1 MAEHSS
7 TTESAPGGVTR
18 PANTPDPTDEQ
29 RMLLEFV
36 GDRDVPCPRC
46 GYNLRALTKPV
57 CPECRE
63 ELRLTVGRAK
73 IRFGLLLAA
82 MIPGVFSGIC
92 AFLLLLPIIIV
103 PIVQG
108 GGRTPLPLMMLDAFG
123 WFSGLVALGLFVKR
137 HRFLRQSETKQKM
150 WVAGVWIVHFFAF
163 AILVILAL

>member
-7 TTESAPGGVTR
+7 TTESAPGGVTEK
-18 PANTPDPTDEQ
+18 ANAPDPTDEQ

-73 IRFGLLLAA
+73 MRFGLFLAA
-82 MIPGVFSGIC
+82 VLPGAFSGIC
-92 AFLLLLPIIIV
+92 ALLLLMLIIIV
-103 PIVQG
+103 PLVQG
-108 GGRTPLPLMMLDAFG
+108 GGTIPPGILMLDAFG
-123 WFSGLVALGLFVKR
+123 GLSGLVALGLFVER
-137 HRFLRQSETKQKM
+137 HRFLNQSESKQWM
-150 WVAGVWIVHFFAF
+150 WIAGIWIVHLIAF
-163 AILVILAL
+163 VILMSLVW